1 MIKLKKSSLRR
12 LQANPLIMSQINSL
26 AIRKGWK

>member
-1 MIKLKKSSLRR
+1 MKKLRKSNLKR